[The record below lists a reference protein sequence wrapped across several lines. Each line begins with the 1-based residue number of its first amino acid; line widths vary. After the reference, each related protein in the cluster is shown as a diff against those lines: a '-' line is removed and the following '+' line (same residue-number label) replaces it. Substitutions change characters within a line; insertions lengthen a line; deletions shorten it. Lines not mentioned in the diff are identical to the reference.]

1 MRNSITRWALA
12 VALASLITMAG
23 CASHEENGW
32 HGGGS
37 PDMQTRTYLLR
48 DPGDTA
54 VVNRMLDEEYKRSGV
69 RSSSSV
75 TPGGDI
81 VVQTTPRGHAAVRAA
96 LGREGR

>member
-1 MRNSITRWALA
+1 MRYALACCALA
-12 VALASLITMAG
+12 VALALVPTAG
-23 CASHEENGW
+23 CASHDNGW

-48 DPGDTA
+48 DPGDSA
-54 VVNRMLDEEYKRSGV
+54 VVNQVLDEEYKRSGV

>member
-1 MRNSITRWALA
+1 MAMGLALA
-12 VALASLITMAG
+12 LVMTAG
-23 CASHEENGW
+23 CASHDNGW

-48 DPGDTA
+48 DPGDSA
-54 VVNRMLDEEYKRSGV
+54 VVNRVLDEEYKRSGV

-75 TPGGDI
+75 TSGGDI

>member
-1 MRNSITRWALA
+1 MVLFAWVT
-12 VALASLITMAG
+12 TAG
-23 CASHEENGW
+23 CTSHDSGW

-37 PDMQTRTYLLR
+37 PDMETRTYLLR
-48 DPGDTA
+48 DPGDSA
-54 VVNRMLDEEYKRSGV
+54 VVNRVLDEEYKRSGV

>member
-1 MRNSITRWALA
+1 MVLFAWVT
-12 VALASLITMAG
+12 TAG
-23 CASHEENGW
+23 CASHDNGW

-37 PDMQTRTYLLR
+37 PDMETRTYLLR
-48 DPGDTA
+48 DPGDSA
-54 VVNRMLDEEYKRSGV
+54 VVNRVLDEEYKRSEV

>member
-1 MRNSITRWALA
+1 MRNALVRWSTVLALA
-12 VALASLITMAG
+12 LVTTSG
-23 CASHEENGW
+23 CASHDSGW

-37 PDMQTRTYLLR
+37 PDMETRRYVLR
-48 DPGDTA
+48 DPGDSA
-54 VVNRMLDEEYKRSGV
+54 VVNRVLDEEYKRSGV

-81 VVQTTPRGHAAVRAA
+81 VVQTTPRGLAAVRAA

>member
-1 MRNSITRWALA
+1 M
-12 VALASLITMAG
+12 VAAFGLVGTAG
-23 CASHEENGW
+23 CASHGSGW

-48 DPGDTA
+48 DPGDSA
-54 VVNRMLDEEYKRSGV
+54 VVNRVLDEEYKRSGV

-75 TPGGDI
+75 TSGGDI

>member
-1 MRNSITRWALA
+1 MRNALVRWSTMLALA
-12 VALASLITMAG
+12 LATTLG
-23 CASHEENGW
+23 CASHGSGW

-37 PDMQTRTYLLR
+37 PDMETRTYLLR
-48 DPGDTA
+48 DPGDSA
-54 VVNRMLDEEYKRSGV
+54 VVNRVLDEEYKRSGV